1 MKKYIRKISLAATLF
16 SLLVLFGVLQ
26 TFAVAEKVGE
36 YKGPLAMV
44 TSKDLTK
51 IYIANHDAS
60 EISVLDVGTD
70 KVVGT
75 IPLGKKPNGLVLS
88 ADGKTLYAT
97 SGSYGGV
104 VQAIDLSNNSVK
116 AEIATGH
123 TPTDGVVTPDGK
135 KLYVCNRF
143 NADVS
148 EFDLPELKLV
158 RKIKAV
164 REPRGA
170 VVTPDGKKVYVING
184 IPNDVN
190 NVPEDENARI
200 IVSSLITVIDVP
212 TGTTNEV
219 RLSNGS
225 GSLHGVTI
233 TPDGRYVFMTEVLA
247 RFQVPTTHLERGWVN
262 TSGVSIIDTTK
273 LNEPNRG
280 FLTTV
285 LLDDVYQ
292 GAANPWGITMSQ
304 DGKFFCAAIAGTSE
318 IITVNVEKMIAKINT
333 LKPDADNPEGWST
346 GKTTYVGDVTNDLAF
361 LVDIKK
367 RYKINGKGARPIAM
381 IGNNVYVGMYFSD
394 TLQKLDITAVNP
406 KPVEIPLGAK
416 PELTAIR
423 RGEMHWNDASMGFCF
438 QSWHSCASCH
448 PDGRMDAYNWDLLND
463 GMGNPKN
470 AKSLLWCQKT
480 PPAMWTGV
488 RATSEVC
495 TRTGFQYI
503 LFVPPDEVVCKD
515 IDEYVHSLEPEL
527 SPYLV
532 NGKLSE
538 KAERGKKIFEDKN
551 VGCVTC
557 HPAPLFTDKKL
568 HDVNSRVYFDHGKTD
583 FDTPTLVEIW
593 RTAPYMHDGRYT
605 NLKDVFKKG
614 KHGDGEGDIESLTDQ
629 QLDDL
634 VEYLLSL

>member
-1 MKKYIRKISLAATLF
+1 MNKCTYKITAILFATCAISVFLQSNAIAADTP
-16 SLLVLFGVLQ
+16 S
-26 TFAVAEKVGE
+26 

-44 TSKDLTK
+44 TSKDATK

-60 EISVLDVGTD
+60 EISILDTKTD

-75 IPLGKKPNGLVLS
+75 IPLGKKPNGLILS
-88 ADGKTLYAT
+88 ADGKTIYAT
-97 SGSYGGV
+97 SGSYAGV
-104 VQAIDLSNNSVK
+104 VQAIDLSTNKKV
-116 AEIATGH
+116 AEVETGH
-123 TPTDGVVTPDGK
+123 TPTDGVATPDGK

-143 NADVS
+143 NANVS

-170 VVTPDGKKVYVING
+170 VVTPDGKKVYVINST
-184 IPNDVN
+184 PNDVN
-190 NVPEDENARI
+190 NVPEDENAQI
-200 IVSSLITVIDVP
+200 VVSSLITVIDVP
-212 TGTTNEV
+212 TGKTSNI
-219 RLSNGS
+219 RLPNGS

-233 TPDGRYVFMTEVLA
+233 TPDGRYIFITEVLA
-247 RFQVPTTHLERGWVN
+247 RFQIPTTHLERGWVN

-273 LNEPNRG
+273 LNEPNG
-280 FLTTV
+280 GMITTV

-292 GAANPWGITMSQ
+292 GAANPWGITTSS
-304 DGKFFCAAIAGTSE
+304 DGKLFCAAIAGTSE
-318 IITVNVEKMIAKINT
+318 IITVDIEKMIAKINT
-333 LKPDADNPEGWST
+333 LKPDSENPGGWST
-346 GKTTYVGDVTNDLAF
+346 GKTTYVSDVTNDLAF

-367 RYKINGKGARPIAM
+367 RYKVDGKGARPVVM
-381 IGNNVYVGMYFSD
+381 IGNNAYVGMYFSD
-394 TLQKLDITAVNP
+394 TVQKIDVSATRP
-406 KPVEIPLGAK
+406 KAVEIPLGQK
-416 PELTAIR
+416 PVLTAAR
-423 RGEMHWNDASMGFCF
+423 RGEIYWNDASPGFCF

-448 PDGRMDAYNWDLLND
+448 PDARMDAYNWDLLND

-470 AKSLLWCQKT
+470 AKSLVWCQKT

-488 RATSEVC
+488 RETSGVC
-495 TRTGFQYI
+495 TRTGFQFI
-503 LFVPPDEVVCKD
+503 LFVPPDEAVCKD

-538 KAERGKKIFEDKN
+538 KAERGKKIFEDKK

-568 HDVNSRVYFDHGKTD
+568 HDVNSKVYFDHGRTE

-593 RTAPYMHDGRYT
+593 RTAPYMHDGRFSD
-605 NLKDVFKKG
+605 LKDVFKKG
-614 KHGDGEGDIESLTDQ
+614 KHGDVEGDIESLTDQ

>member
-1 MKKYIRKISLAATLF
+1 MKNQTLAFTAILF
-16 SLLVLFGVLQ
+16 VLLTITTVLQ
-26 TFAVAEKVGE
+26 FHATANETPS

-44 TSKDLTK
+44 KSKDSIK
-51 IYIANHDAS
+51 IYIANHDSS
-60 EISVLDVGTD
+60 EICILDANTD

-75 IPLGKKPNGLVLS
+75 IPLGKKPNGIILS

-97 SGSYGGV
+97 SGGYGGV
-104 VQAIDLSNNSVK
+104 VQAIDLS
-116 AEIATGH
+116 AEKKVAEVETGH

-143 NADVS
+143 NADIS
-148 EFDLPELKLV
+148 EFSLPELKLV

-184 IPNDVN
+184 VPNDVN
-190 NVPEDENARI
+190 NVPEDENAKI

-212 TGTTNEV
+212 SGNTSSI

-233 TPDGRYVFMTEVLA
+233 TPDGRYIFISEVMA
-247 RFQVPTTHLERGWVN
+247 RFQIPTTHLERGWIN

-273 LNEPNRG
+273 LNDSNGG

-292 GAANPWGITMSQ
+292 GAANPWGIATSA
-304 DGKFFCAAIAGTSE
+304 DGKLLCVAIAGTSE
-318 IITVNVEKMIAKINT
+318 VITVNIEKMIEKINK
-333 LKPDADNPEGWST
+333 LKPDSENPDNVST
-346 GKTTYVGDVTNDLAF
+346 GKTTYVSDVTNDLAF
-361 LVDIKK
+361 LVDNKK
-367 RYKINGKGARPIAM
+367 RFKVEGKGARSVVM

-394 TLQKLDITAVNP
+394 TVQKFDVTSSRSKLAEISLGPKPNLTAV
-406 KPVEIPLGAK
+406 
-416 PELTAIR
+416 R
-423 RGEMHWNDASMGFCF
+423 RGEMHWNDASPGFCF

-470 AKSLLWCQKT
+470 AKSLVWCQKV

-488 RATSEVC
+488 RATSAVC
-495 TRTGFQYI
+495 TRTGFQSI
-503 LFVPPDEVVCKD
+503 LFVPPDEAVCKD

-527 SPYLV
+527 SPFLV
-532 NGKLSE
+532 NGKLSD
-538 KAERGKKIFEDKN
+538 KAERGKKVFEDKSI
-551 VGCVTC
+551 GCVTC
-557 HPAPLFTDKKL
+557 HPAPLFSDKKL
-568 HDVNSRVYFDHGKTD
+568 HDVKSKVYFDHGRTE

-605 NLKDVFKKG
+605 DLKDLFKKG
-614 KHGDGEGDIESLTDQ
+614 KHGDVEGDVESLTDQ

>member
-1 MKKYIRKISLAATLF
+1 MSKLTYKPSAILFAVLAIS
-16 SLLVLFGVLQ
+16 SLLQFY
-26 TFAVAEKVGE
+26 AVADTVPS

-44 TSKDLTK
+44 TSKDAAK
-51 IYIANHDAS
+51 IYIANHDGS
-60 EISVLDVGTD
+60 EISILDVRTD

-75 IPLGKKPNGLVLS
+75 IPLGKKPNGIILS

-97 SGSYGGV
+97 SGGYGGV
-104 VQAIDLSNNSVK
+104 VQAIDLSSGK
-116 AEIATGH
+116 KIAEVETGH
-123 TPTDGVVTPDGK
+123 TPTDGVATPDGK

-148 EFDLPELKLV
+148 EFDLPDLKLV

-170 VVTPDGKKVYVING
+170 VVTPDGKRVYVING
-184 IPNDVN
+184 TPNDVN
-190 NVPEDENARI
+190 NVPEDENAQI

-212 TGTTNEV
+212 SGKTTSI
-219 RLSNGS
+219 RLPNGS

-233 TPDGRYVFMTEVLA
+233 TPDGRYIFITEVLA
-247 RFQVPTTHLERGWVN
+247 RFQIPTTHLERGWTN

-273 LNEPNRG
+273 SSEPNGG
-280 FLTTV
+280 FLATV

-292 GAANPWGITMSQ
+292 GAANPWGITTSA
-304 DGKFFCAAIAGTSE
+304 DGKLFCAAIAGTSE
-318 IITVNVEKMIAKINT
+318 VITVDIEKMIAKLGT
-333 LKPDADNPEGWST
+333 LKPDSENTGGWST
-346 GKTTYVGDVTNDLAF
+346 GKTTYISDVTNDLAF

-367 RYKINGKGARPIAM
+367 RFKIDGKGARPIAL
-381 IGNNVYVGMYFSD
+381 IGSNAYVGMYFSD
-394 TLQKLDITAVNP
+394 TVQKIDVSAARSKPAEIALGSKPVLTAV
-406 KPVEIPLGAK
+406 
-416 PELTAIR
+416 R
-423 RGEMHWNDASMGFCF
+423 RGEIYWNEASAGFCF

-448 PDGRMDAYNWDLLND
+448 PDARMDGYNWDLLND

-470 AKSLLWCQKT
+470 AKSLVWCQKT

-488 RATSEVC
+488 RATSAVC
-495 TRTGFQYI
+495 TRTGFQHI

-515 IDEYVHSLEPEL
+515 IDEFVHSLEPEL

-532 NGKLSE
+532 NGKLSA
-538 KAERGKKIFEDKN
+538 KAERGKKIFEDKK

-557 HPAPLFTDKKL
+557 HPAPLYTDKKM
-568 HDVNSRVYFDHGKTD
+568 HDVNSKVYFDHGKTD

-605 NLKDVFKKG
+605 DLKDVFKKG
-614 KHGDGEGDIESLTDQ
+614 KHGDVEGDVESLTDQ

>member
-1 MKKYIRKISLAATLF
+1 MNKHTYKPNLATALF
-16 SLLVLFGVLQ
+16 VVLLFWGVLQ
-26 TFAVAEKVGE
+26 SYLIAETVPS

-44 TSKDLTK
+44 TSKDATK
-51 IYIANHDAS
+51 IYIANHDGN
-60 EISVLDVGTD
+60 EIGVFDVGTD
-70 KVVGT
+70 KIVNN
-75 IPLGKKPNGLVLS
+75 IPLGKKPNGLILGV
-88 ADGKTLYAT
+88 DGKTLYAT
-97 SGSYGGV
+97 SGSYRGV
-104 VQAIDLSNNSVK
+104 VQAIDLSSGKITKEV
-116 AEIATGH
+116 ETGH

-143 NADVS
+143 STDVS

-184 IPNDVN
+184 TPNDVN

-212 TGTTNEV
+212 SGTTTNI

-233 TPDGRYVFMTEVLA
+233 SPDGRYVFMTEILA

-262 TSGVSIIDTTK
+262 TSGISIIDTTK
-273 LNEPNRG
+273 LSEPNGG
-280 FLTTV
+280 FLTTI

-292 GAANPWGITMSQ
+292 GAANPWGITISA
-304 DGKFFCAAIAGTSE
+304 DGKLLCVAIAGTSE
-318 IITVNVEKMIAKINT
+318 IITINIEKMIAKITT
-333 LKPDADNPEGWST
+333 LKPDSENPEGWST

-367 RYKINGKGARPIAM
+367 RIKVNGKGARPVVM
-381 IGNNVYVGMYFSD
+381 IGNYAYVGMYFSD
-394 TLQKLDITAVNP
+394 TVQKVDVNTVNA
-406 KPVEIPLGAK
+406 KAVEIPIGAK
-416 PELTAIR
+416 PNLTAVR
-423 RGEMHWNDASMGFCF
+423 RGEIYWHDASMGFCF

-470 AKSLLWCQKT
+470 AKSLVWCQKT

-488 RATSEVC
+488 RATSAVC

-538 KAERGKKIFEDKN
+538 KAERGKKIFEDKK

-568 HDVNSRVYFDHGKTD
+568 HDVNSKVYFDHGKTD

-593 RTAPYMHDGRYT
+593 RTGPYLHDGRYT
-605 NLKDVFKKG
+605 DLKDVFKKG
-614 KHGDGEGDIESLTDQ
+614 KHGDVEGDIESLTDQ